1 MVTGEDLDLPAQGSS
16 VYLERKNKINNL
28 ELHLFVTLQ
37 GLGWLKLCTLDA
49 KCTLQVFQC
58 LSCVSTFS
66 GCWKVQN
73 PNSLA
78 GIFSGCL
85 SFS

>member
-1 MVTGEDLDLPAQGSS
+1 MVTGEELDLPAQGSS
-16 VYLERKNKINNL
+16 VHLEKKNKMNYW
-28 ELHLFVTLQ
+28 ELDLFVMSQ
-37 GLGWLKLCTLDA
+37 GLGWLELCTPDK

-58 LSCVSTFS
+58 LGCVSTFS

-73 PNSLA
+73 PSSLA
-78 GIFSGCL
+78 GVFSGCL